1 MTVKKLKQILEFY
14 DDEMG
19 VVIRYNDPGSD
30 EPLYL
35 GFSESDIE
43 EDTFWDYDEEK
54 ESENSV
60 IIEI

>member
-14 DDEMG
+14 DDEME

-35 GFSESDIE
+35 GFSTTDIDE
-43 EDTFWDYDEEK
+43 GTFWNYDEEK
-54 ESENSV
+54 VSENSV